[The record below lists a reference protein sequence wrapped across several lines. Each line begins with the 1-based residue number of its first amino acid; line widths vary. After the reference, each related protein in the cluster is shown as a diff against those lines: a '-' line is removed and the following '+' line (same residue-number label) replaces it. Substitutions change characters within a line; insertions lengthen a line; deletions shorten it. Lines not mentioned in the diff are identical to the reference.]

1 MGITQPDAKIELR
14 HLETIKRPPATGK
27 TRAQL
32 FANGDL
38 VIFLSKQDSRNWPL
52 EGIKIERTSI
62 ETPLIRDEQF
72 RKGLLE
78 AAIPEKGVL
87 INFGHLQSSRSHP
100 HW

>member
-62 ETPLIRDEQF
+62 ETPLMI
-72 RKGLLE
+72 LT
-78 AAIPEKGVL
+78 AVSGVTVAFMSVRL
-87 INFGHLQSSRSHP
+87 YLKDKIDRI
-100 HW
+100 